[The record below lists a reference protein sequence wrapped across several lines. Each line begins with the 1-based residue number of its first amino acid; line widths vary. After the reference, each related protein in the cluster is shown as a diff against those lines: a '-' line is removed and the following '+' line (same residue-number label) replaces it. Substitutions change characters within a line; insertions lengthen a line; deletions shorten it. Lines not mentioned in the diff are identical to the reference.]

1 MSLIP
6 TSSSQV
12 TRQVQY
18 YAETN
23 GYAQQVVNP
32 TFVNAG
38 IISNVAFGL
47 NVDHE
52 VVRIQG
58 SRKQYADVLMG
69 TEGTITLDYRLLDTK
84 LIGYAIL
91 DPAGAGTIGEPLT
104 LLFARLI
111 NGVEEFRLCQGCI
124 SESATITLDRFP
136 MVSQQFYSTKISAWL
151 TIAQLK
157 TALGIT
163 GTADPTFAAPITAEP
178 WTHLLGTDGD
188 SSAVTVNGDP
198 ANVTKMTVTVNN
210 NLLKEKPLGF
220 KNVRFVQAGN
230 KVVTV
235 SMEPFLYDNTFF
247 DVVNDFTLSTVVL
260 RLKATTPTV
269 DLTVTGVKFNSYDD
283 KSDAAGNDFITNPVN
298 GNGVDC
304 TITPYP

>member
-12 TRQVQY
+12 TKQVQY

-32 TFVNAG
+32 TFTNAG
-38 IISNVAFGL
+38 VISNVSFSL
-47 NVDHE
+47 SVDHE

-84 LIGYAIL
+84 LLRYAIT
-91 DPAGAGTIGEPLT
+91 DPAGAGTIGEPLAF
-104 LLFARLI
+104 LFGRLI
-111 NGVEEFRLCQGCI
+111 NGVEEFRLAQGCI

-136 MVSQQFYSTKISAWL
+136 MVSQQFYSTKISSWM
-151 TIAQLK
+151 TISQLR
-157 TALGIT
+157 TALGIV
-163 GTADPTFAAPITAEP
+163 GTASPTFAGPITAEP

-198 ANVTKMTVTVNN
+198 VNVTKMTVTVNN
-210 NLLKEKPLGF
+210 NLLKEKPLGY

-230 KVVTV
+230 KGVTV
-235 SMEPFLYDNTFF
+235 SMEPILYDNTFF

-269 DLTVTGVKFNSYDD
+269 DLTVSGCKFNSYDD
-283 KSDAAGNDFITNPVN
+283 KSDAAGNDFITNPVS
-298 GNGVDC
+298 GNGVDAVVDA
-304 TITPYP
+304 YP

>member
-23 GYAQQVVNP
+23 GYAQPVTNP

-38 IISNVAFGL
+38 VISNVSFGL

-69 TEGTITLDYRLLDTK
+69 TEGTVTLDYRLLDTK
-84 LIGYAIL
+84 LLRYAIL
-91 DPAGAGTIGEPLT
+91 DPAGSGTIGEPLAM
-104 LLFARLI
+104 LFARLI
-111 NGVEEFRLCQGCI
+111 NGVEEFRLAQGGI

-136 MVSQQFYSTKISAWL
+136 MVSQQFYFTKISAWM
-151 TIAQLK
+151 TMAQLK

-163 GTADPTFAAPITAEP
+163 GTGTPTFAGPITDEP

-198 ANVTKMTVTVNN
+198 ANVAKMTVTVNN

-235 SMEPFLYDNTFF
+235 SIEPFLYDNTFF

-304 TITPYP
+304 TVTQFP